1 MNNKM
6 KDYDAKFEEWRE
18 VGKEYFAKELEKIWP
33 NIELMKGTSSTSW
46 RYIREIFQSSSMEV

>member
-1 MNNKM
+1 M